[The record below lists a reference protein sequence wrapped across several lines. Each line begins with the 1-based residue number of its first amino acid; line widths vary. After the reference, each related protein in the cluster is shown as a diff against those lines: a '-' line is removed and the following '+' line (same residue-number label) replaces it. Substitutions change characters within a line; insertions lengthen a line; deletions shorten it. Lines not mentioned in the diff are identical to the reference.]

1 MCEGYIFRLFAT
13 KDGKTV
19 DDLIKEG
26 MLYEAL
32 AMMEVE
38 LVALSEEI
46 AKLQENLREIRRKL
60 KLEIE
65 VKE

>member
-26 MLYEAL
+26 MLYEAV

-46 AKLQENLREIRRKL
+46 AKLQENLKEIKKKL
-60 KLEIE
+60 GLEIE

>member
-13 KDGKTV
+13 KDGETI
-19 DDLIKEG
+19 DDLIKKN
-26 MLYEAL
+26 MINEAV
-32 AMMEVE
+32 AMMEIE

-46 AKLQENLREIRRKL
+46 SKLQENLREIKKKL
-60 KLEIE
+60 GLEIE

>member
-1 MCEGYIFRLFAT
+1 MCEGYVFRLFAT

-26 MLYEAL
+26 MLYEAV
-32 AMMEVE
+32 AMIEVE

-46 AKLQENLREIRRKL
+46 AKLQENIREIKKRL
-60 KLEIE
+60 GLEIE